1 MRTWPKRG
9 YEQQN
14 VHPRIAYPSILEENI
29 VIYQI
34 SYFSDTAS
42 IEKHFYVGFQEYL
55 MLGRENG
62 TKTCLRTTTTRIVSI
77 VEALTSEEIIVIYQ
91 TLYFSDTASIEEHF
105 YIDFQEYLMLGREN
119 GTKTCLRR
127 PVSRY
132 RKTEVTTLHD
142 SLFKTHFT
150 VLHIEFF

>member
-1 MRTWPKRG
+1 MQIFKNISCWVVRTWPKRG

-42 IEKHFYVGFQEYL
+42 IEEHFYVEFQEYL

-62 TKTCLRTTTTRIVSI
+62 TKTCLRTTTTRRIMNI
-77 VEALTSEEIIVIYQ
+77 VEALTFEVIIVIYQ
-91 TLYFSDTASIEEHF
+91 ILYFSDTASIEEHF
-105 YIDFQEYLMLGREN
+105 YIGFEEYLVLGREN
-119 GTKTCLRR
+119 GTKTCSKYCRG
-127 PVSRY
+127 SN
-132 RKTEVTTLHD
+132 
-142 SLFKTHFT
+142 F
-150 VLHIEFF
+150 

>member
-42 IEKHFYVGFQEYL
+42 IEEHFYV
-55 MLGRENG
+55 
-62 TKTCLRTTTTRIVSI
+62 
-77 VEALTSEEIIVIYQ
+77 
-91 TLYFSDTASIEEHF
+91 
-105 YIDFQEYLMLGREN
+105 DFQEYLMLGREN
-119 GTKTCLRR
+119 VAKTW
-127 PVSRY
+127 
-132 RKTEVTTLHD
+132 
-142 SLFKTHFT
+142 
-150 VLHIEFF
+150 I